1 MQISRLLDV
10 RAGVG
15 KSEATS
21 EALASGRFLKG
32 NFWIPVSQHVN
43 VFFGGRG
50 RIMSGESAF
59 LQVFE

>member
-10 RAGVG
+10 IAGVG

-21 EALASGRFLKG
+21 ESLGSGRFLKG
-32 NFWIPVSQHVN
+32 NFWIPISQDVN
-43 VFFGGRG
+43 VFCGGRG

-59 LQVFE
+59 LQVFG